1 MLPAGWQPKRHLAG
15 FPFVSSFVNK
25 SERVSSEVIPA
36 ETERA
41 GSRGHDHRH
50 SLPLTVLPILQDSD
64 PCQLRKMNR
73 KRYCGDSSSLIS
85 SSSSSSLN
93 QVCVPKATVLPSLKS
108 TPLKCIQSAAFSFI
122 ASSFQS
128 YHCWRRPQFSI
139 APRKAE
145 KGCRLAHPPIL

>member
-50 SLPLTVLPILQDSD
+50 SLPHTVLPYYKIVILASRESIIESAIVVIL
-64 PCQLRKMNR
+64 LR
-73 KRYCGDSSSLIS
+73 
-85 SSSSSSLN
+85 
-93 QVCVPKATVLPSLKS
+93 
-108 TPLKCIQSAAFSFI
+108 
-122 ASSFQS
+122 
-128 YHCWRRPQFSI
+128 YHHLHRP
-139 APRKAE
+139 
-145 KGCRLAHPPIL
+145 HP